1 MTAPEGSPA
10 ADLFVYPCYFH
21 TGAGVH
27 LLIIMPEIQ
36 LVLVIRHDTD
46 GEWVDPGD
54 PAQMHLI
61 SMIVNARVDCR

>member
-1 MTAPEGSPA
+1 M
-10 ADLFVYPCYFH
+10 
-21 TGAGVH
+21 
-27 LLIIMPEIQ
+27 LIIMPEIQ